1 MAPTPYCD
9 VMIVGGGPAGMTAA
23 MWCAELGLNAL
34 LIDENDELG
43 GQLGWIHNQ
52 IENYP
57 GVFANNGRELRDLMV
72 KSIDRLPFERRLNAR
87 VVKADLPSKQL
98 VLDSGESLTGKA
110 VILATG
116 VRRRKLGIE
125 GEKEFAG
132 RGVIASGAGG
142 REAVR
147 GKRVV
152 IVGGGDAAL
161 ENTLIVSELAS
172 DVTLVHRKD
181 RFSARDEFVKAARER
196 KNVRFE
202 PEAVVQKIEGNNVV
216 EGVQLLELGTGKTHF
231 IEADNVLIR
240 IGVEPNSEL
249 LSGEVTIDEN
259 GYAVVDF
266 ACRTSIPGVFIAGDV
281 ANPVS
286 PTIATAV
293 GMGAAAAKAARQF
306 LAPRSKK

>member
-1 MAPTPYCD
+1 
-9 VMIVGGGPAGMTAA
+9 
-23 MWCAELGLNAL
+23 
-34 LIDENDELG
+34 
-43 GQLGWIHNQ
+43 
-52 IENYP
+52 
-57 GVFANNGRELRDLMV
+57 
-72 KSIDRLPFERRLNAR
+72 
-87 VVKADLPSKQL
+87 
-98 VLDSGESLTGKA
+98 
-110 VILATG
+110 
-116 VRRRKLGIE
+116 
-125 GEKEFAG
+125 
-132 RGVIASGAGG
+132 
-142 REAVR
+142 
-147 GKRVV
+147 
-152 IVGGGDAAL
+152 
-161 ENTLIVSELAS
+161 VSELAS

-181 RFSARDEFVKAARER
+181 RFSARDEFVKAAHER

-202 PEAVVQKIEGNNVV
+202 CEAVVQKIEGNNVV

-231 IEADNVLIR
+231 LEADKVLIR